1 MVRDIEVV
9 DADQNGVTILRDV
22 LYMPLVIVGRWISDK
37 YAKVNIVATLLDLV
51 IELPLKTVL
60 RLVRQW
66 GAFISSKKDEL

>member
-1 MVRDIEVV
+1 M
-9 DADQNGVTILRDV
+9 ILDM
-22 LYMPLVIVGRWISDK
+22 L
-37 YAKVNIVATLLDLV
+37 